1 MSDETTPEPQVS
13 APIAWMN
20 FYVGKAPMI
29 DSAGTPGAIRSVP
42 MFAGEVVDRLIDQRD
57 RLLSALRK
65 LVNEPQDITSKAY
78 QHALGVLGEFDS
90 QQEK

>member
-1 MSDETTPEPQVS
+1 MK
-13 APIAWMN
+13 
-20 FYVGKAPMI
+20 VG
-29 DSAGTPGAIRSVP
+29 
-42 MFAGEVVDRLIDQRD
+42 D

-78 QHALGVLGEFDS
+78 RDALGVLGEFDS

>member
-42 MFAGEVVDRLIDQRD
+42 MFAGEVVDRL
-57 RLLSALRK
+57 K
-65 LVNEPQDITSKAY
+65 
-78 QHALGVLGEFDS
+78 
-90 QQEK
+90 